1 MTEFLTYDLKVA
13 ALIAVFY
20 MFYRLLLAKDTF
32 HRLNRIVLL
41 ATAVASFVLPL
52 CVITIHHRAVVPL
65 VAAAT
70 PTAPAT
76 VVESS
81 TPLWPIICGAV
92 FFLGMAISLT
102 ITLTSVVQVVLLI
115 RRSERHPQPD
125 GTVIVVADTAIMPF
139 SWLKWIVLNRHDYA
153 EHNEAILA
161 HERAHIAF
169 RHSCDLLLIDTL
181 TALQWF
187 NPALWMLRA
196 DLRAIHEFEADA
208 AVLSHGINARQYQY
222 LLIRKAAACSGYTIA
237 NGFSHSTLK
246 NRIHMM
252 LKQSSNRKNMLKL
265 IALLPIVGVALA
277 LNAREVTDMVYQ
289 PADPHSAIQSSQS
302 AVPAVEQSN
311 PVSSEAIAAQPQ
323 NAPKTVEVQVP
334 DGDKTTKFSGII
346 LDKKGK
352 PVVGAIVIIAG
363 TNRGTVTGPDG
374 KFSIEAPKGSKL
386 VVSYVGKKTANIE
399 AKDNITTVLEDEGPD
414 GAVNG
419 TAVPDNSPSK
429 ESNEDPVKV
438 AGPGKALIIVDGK
451 EVSYDE
457 MNKIAPSIIKSVNVL
472 NGKSATDMY
481 GERGAHGVVVIT
493 LK

>member
-1 MTEFLTYDLKVA
+1 MA

-52 CVITIHHRAVVPL
+52 CVITIHHQAVVPL
-65 VAAAT
+65 A
-70 PTAPAT
+70 PTADVSSPAT
-76 VVESS
+76 VVQA
-81 TPLWPIICGAV
+81 PADHWGLILGLV
-92 FFLGMAISLT
+92 FLVGMAVTLAF
-102 ITLTSVVQVVLLI
+102 TLTSVVRVVLLI
-115 RRSERHPQPD
+115 RRGERHPQSD
-125 GTVIVVADTAIMPF
+125 GTVIVVADTDIMPF
-139 SWLKWIVLNRHDYA
+139 SWMKWIVLSRPDYA
-153 EHNEAILA
+153 ERNEAILA
-161 HERAHIAF
+161 HERAHIAY
-169 RHSCDLLLIDTL
+169 RHSCDLLLVDTL

-187 NPALWMLRA
+187 NPAIWMLRA

-252 LKQSSNRKNMLKL
+252 LNQSSNRKNSFKL
-265 IALLPIVGVALA
+265 LALLPIVGVALA
-277 LNAREVTDMVYQ
+277 LNAREVTDVVYL
-289 PADPHSAIQSSQS
+289 PAQSHRAIQSSQPS
-302 AVPAVEQSN
+302 VPAVEQSTS
-311 PVSSEAIAAQPQ
+311 VSTETNISQPEV
-323 NAPKTVEVQVP
+323 AKKTVEVKTS
-334 DGDKTTKFSGII
+334 DGDKTKKFSGII

-352 PVVGAIVIIAG
+352 PVVGAIVMIAG
-363 TNRGTVTGPDG
+363 TKRGTVTGPDG

-386 VVSYVGKKTANIE
+386 VVSYVGKKTANTV
-399 AKDNITTVLEDEGPD
+399 AKDNMTTVLEDEGPD
-414 GAVNG
+414 AAVNG

-429 ESNEDPVKV
+429 ESDEGPVNV
-438 AGPGKALIIVDGK
+438 AGPGKALVIVDGK

-457 MNKIAPSIIKSVNVL
+457 MNKIVPSNIKSVNVL
-472 NGKSATDMY
+472 KGKSATDMY
-481 GERGAHGVVVIT
+481 GERGAHGVIVIT